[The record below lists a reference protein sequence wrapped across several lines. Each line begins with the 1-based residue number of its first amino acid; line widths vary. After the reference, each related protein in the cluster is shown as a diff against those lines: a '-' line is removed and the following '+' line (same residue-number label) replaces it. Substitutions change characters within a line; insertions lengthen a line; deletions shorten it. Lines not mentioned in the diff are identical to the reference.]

1 MLSTP
6 VLGYLVLSQDYV
18 SSVVLFGIAGIT
30 DLVSAYS
37 VLYIYSKVFID
48 TPFFMYED
56 CTVCRYIWRQILNSR
71 LKNKADVIL
80 AFWMLLRQMMWKIQV
95 WMGLNPDV
103 FVPILCAFCFQHGL
117 WILQFWRNVIT
128 ITLLE
133 VMTQCQRKHFLLT
146 TAFVHYFS
154 TKLKAFKVHLRV
166 RMAKPGVADIESS
179 HQSLLLATF

>member
-1 MLSTP
+1 M
-6 VLGYLVLSQDYV
+6 
-18 SSVVLFGIAGIT
+18 
-30 DLVSAYS
+30 
-37 VLYIYSKVFID
+37 
-48 TPFFMYED
+48 
-56 CTVCRYIWRQILNSR
+56 NSR

-103 FVPILCAFCFQHGL
+103 FVSILCPFCFQHGL
-117 WILQFWRNVIT
+117 WILPLWRNVIT

-146 TAFVHYFS
+146 TAFVYYFS

-179 HQSLLLATF
+179 HRSLLVATFLWNPFTASTLIPNVVQLILLLWLFHSPVKFLLVY